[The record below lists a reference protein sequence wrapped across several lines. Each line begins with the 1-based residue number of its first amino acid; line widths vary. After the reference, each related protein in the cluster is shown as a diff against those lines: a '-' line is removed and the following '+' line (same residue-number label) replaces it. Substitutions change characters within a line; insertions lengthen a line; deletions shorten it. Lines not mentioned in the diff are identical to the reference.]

1 MKTTDALPDDYT
13 VCIAGHGSRNNDR
26 IEEFLTLSSKFKK
39 REPNR
44 IMVDFEDQVGE
55 PQAGHYHHVRCE

>member
-13 VCIAGHGSRNNDR
+13 VCIVGHGSKNKDGLK
-26 IEEFLTLSSKFKK
+26 EFLTLSSKFKK

-44 IMVDFEDQVGE
+44 IMVEFDDQVGE
-55 PQAGHYHHVRCE
+55 PQAGHHHHVS

>member
-1 MKTTDALPDDYT
+1 MKTTDVLPDDYT
-13 VCIAGHGSRNNDR
+13 VYIAGHGSRNKDG

-44 IMVDFEDQVGE
+44 IMVEFEDQVGE
-55 PQAGHYHHVRCE
+55 PQAGHHHHVR

>member
-1 MKTTDALPDDYT
+1 MKTTDALPDDYI
-13 VCIAGHGSRNNDR
+13 VCIAGHGSRNKDG

-44 IMVDFEDQVGE
+44 IMVEFEDQVVE
-55 PQAGHYHHVRCE
+55 PQAGHYHHVR